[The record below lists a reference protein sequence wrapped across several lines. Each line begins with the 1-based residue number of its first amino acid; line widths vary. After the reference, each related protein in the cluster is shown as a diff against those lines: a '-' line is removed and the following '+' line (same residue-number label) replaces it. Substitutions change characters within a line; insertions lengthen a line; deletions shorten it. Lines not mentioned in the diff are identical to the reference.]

1 MQNNKLRISLFVLW
15 YIIWALV
22 IVFFINN
29 KSESNGNHVIVLSFL
44 ILSIFIRPL
53 IDKLAP
59 KKKEK
64 KEKMKSKLKEYMYI
78 LAVLPIEY
86 LAIVTDYYTSTMW
99 GYIPFLLLVAI
110 AFMYAGTYT
119 KLTILSLTRL
129 LGGII
134 AYILIYLSSERLITT
149 GYFKPVETS
158 EFSIILSVVSLVV
171 IIMVYTY
178 KKVGLK

>member
-1 MQNNKLRISLFVLW
+1 MVYHMGFSHCV
-15 YIIWALV
+15 
-22 IVFFINN
+22 FINN
-29 KSESNGNHVIVLSFL
+29 NFESNGSYLIVLPFL

-59 KKKEK
+59 KKKR
-64 KEKMKSKLKEYMYI
+64 KERKMKSKLKEYMYI

-119 KLTILSLTRL
+119 KLAILSLTRL

-178 KKVGLK
+178 KK

>member
-1 MQNNKLRISLFVLW
+1 
-15 YIIWALV
+15 
-22 IVFFINN
+22 
-29 KSESNGNHVIVLSFL
+29 
-44 ILSIFIRPL
+44 
-53 IDKLAP
+53 
-59 KKKEK
+59 
-64 KEKMKSKLKEYMYI
+64 MKSKLKEYMYI

-119 KLTILSLTRL
+119 KLAILSLTRL

-134 AYILIYLSSERLITT
+134 AYILIYLSSECLITT

-178 KKVGLK
+178 KKVGVK